1 MSVLANGNIIDSGS
15 IGFMTRKCSLFF

>member
-15 IGFMTRKCSLFF
+15 IGFMTRKCS